1 MDGYGGMPR
10 SKTCRLVA
18 RSDVATVRFRA
29 QQQDAGISLSLLFE
43 HPMESGRRV
52 DARGVVIPP
61 WYLTTVNVLLDD
73 MPFAD
78 FALGSLVTK
87 NPVLALELGNDAQGK
102 EIKVLWE
109 DNRGDKG
116 ERKLKLVNL

>member
-1 MDGYGGMPR
+1 
-10 SKTCRLVA
+10 
-18 RSDVATVRFRA
+18 
-29 QQQDAGISLSLLFE
+29 
-43 HPMESGRRV
+43 MESGRRV
-52 DARGVVIPP
+52 DAQGVVIPP

-73 MPFAD
+73 KPFAD

-87 NPVLALELGNDAQGK
+87 NPVLALELSNDAQGK

-116 ERKLKLVNL
+116 ERRLKLVNL